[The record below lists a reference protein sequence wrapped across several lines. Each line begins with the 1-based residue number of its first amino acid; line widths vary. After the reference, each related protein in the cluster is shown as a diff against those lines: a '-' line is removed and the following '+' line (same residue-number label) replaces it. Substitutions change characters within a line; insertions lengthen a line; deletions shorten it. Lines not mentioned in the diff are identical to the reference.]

1 MKLNLLLA
9 ALAFAVL
16 LLALSGWL
24 VQGARRRPRLRLA

>member
-16 LLALSGWL
+16 ALALSGWL
-24 VQGARRRPRLRLA
+24 VQSVRRRPRFV